1 MLKLFID
8 ILLFIIIAY
17 YCYRFFQVLFRLN
30 HHVLFPLTEQ
40 DLNEVRPQPES
51 KLDYPNFSNHKFHI
65 LIHGGV
71 YAFVIAVYFWGL
83 SLSEINLSLYLTLLL
98 PATSAKDVYSLFAFV
113 EEGVISGF
121 RFVPW
126 GRITSFEYV
135 PIDINHRFYGYA
147 KEVNNSY
154 ELKMKTK
161 FGSVSCVVLTEEMRE
176 KLTAILTERI
186 PGAEKEKAALHRSE
200 I

>member
-1 MLKLFID
+1 M
-8 ILLFIIIAY
+8 
-17 YCYRFFQVLFRLN
+17 
-30 HHVLFPLTEQ
+30 
-40 DLNEVRPQPES
+40 
-51 KLDYPNFSNHKFHI
+51 
-65 LIHGGV
+65 
-71 YAFVIAVYFWGL
+71 
-83 SLSEINLSLYLTLLL
+83 SEINLSLYLTLLL

-176 KLTAILTERI
+176 KLTAILTGTDSGSRERKGGI
-186 PGAEKEKAALHRSE
+186 APFRNIIEEKKLSLQYCTPKVRVK